1 LLRIRLRRV
10 GKKKRPVYRVVVADS
25 RAPQR
30 GAFIETIGLYD
41 PLTEPATVNID
52 QEKAQKWLQQGARPS
67 ETVDKLLARQGL
79 LPAKAPEVLEATEA
93 PETSEAAEPSAPAE

>member
-1 LLRIRLRRV
+1 MLRIRLRRV
-10 GKKKRPVYRVVVADS
+10 GKKKRPAYRVVVADS

-67 ETVDKLLARQGL
+67 ETVAKLLARQGL
-79 LPAKAPEVLEATEA
+79 LPAKAPEATEA

>member
-67 ETVDKLLARQGL
+67 ETVAKLLARQGL

>member
-1 LLRIRLRRV
+1 V

-52 QEKAQKWLQQGARPS
+52 QEKAQNWLQQGARPS
-67 ETVDKLLARQGL
+67 ETVAKLLARQGL